1 MFCKHC
7 GIPLEDTVE
16 TCPNCGTD
24 LTNVL
29 EAAEPVCEVAE
40 IAPEETVEVVAE
52 IVPEPIVAA
61 APPAEP
67 VESTVKVIYKIPP
80 ENEPLSAWSYFWLK
94 VLFSV
99 PIVGFVFLMIF
110 TFHGGNLNRR
120 SFARSYWCGLL
131 VTVIVLSV
139 MAIIVLAL
147 GNAIYRLKY

>member
-7 GIPLEDTVE
+7 GIPLEEAVE
-16 TCPNCGTD
+16 TCPNCGTG

-29 EAAEPVCEVAE
+29 EAAEPISEVTE
-40 IAPEETVEVVAE
+40 IAPGEVAGS
-52 IVPEPIVAA
+52 VPEPVPAA
-61 APPAEP
+61 APPAVPAEP
-67 VESTVKVIYKIPP
+67 TVKVVYQIPP

-139 MAIIVLAL
+139 IAIIVLAL